1 MRALLFN
8 GELKFVSLH
17 SLPPRKTGEALI
29 KVLMAGICRTDLE
42 IIAGYQDFRGV
53 PGHEFVGIVQDA
65 VTQNLIG
72 KRVVGDINIGCRACE
87 FCRQG
92 LKEHCVDRKAI
103 GIHGKDGCFAD
114 YVTLPEE
121 NLHILPDNMS
131 TDRALFVEPLAAVY
145 NIMLAVP
152 VKPTDTI
159 LIIGDGK
166 LGILSAQVLKL
177 LGTDV
182 TVVGKHRKK
191 LSVLEWMGIE
201 TRLFVRADDFSI
213 VFSSARG
220 REEILTG
227 RKYDIVV
234 DASGSRGGLEM
245 ACRLVKPRGH
255 LVLKSTIHGG
265 VQCDLTFAVLNE
277 VRIIGYRCGPF
288 QPAIRAIHREL
299 VEVRPLMSGRFPL
312 EEWQA
317 AFELARSSDALK
329 VMLEIN
335 QP

>member
-1 MRALLFN
+1 
-8 GELKFVSLH
+8 
-17 SLPPRKTGEALI
+17 
-29 KVLMAGICRTDLE
+29 MAGICRTDLE
-42 IIAGYQDFRGV
+42 IVAGYQDFRGV
-53 PGHEFVGIVQDA
+53 PGHEFVGLVQDA
-65 VTQNLIG
+65 VDQSLIG
-72 KRVVGDINIGCRACE
+72 KRVVGEINIGCRTCE

-92 LKEHCVDRKAI
+92 IKEHCLKRKAI

-131 TDRALFVEPLAAVY
+131 TDRALFVEPLAAAY
-145 NIMLAVP
+145 NILQAVP
-152 VKPTDTI
+152 VRPTDSI

-177 LGTDV
+177 SGTDV

-191 LSVLEWMGIE
+191 LSLLEWMGIE
-201 TRLFVRADDFSI
+201 TRLLIRVDESSI
-213 VFSSARG
+213 VFSTTRG
-220 REEILTG
+220 QEESITE

-234 DASGSRGGLEM
+234 EASGSRGGLDM

-265 VQCDLTFAVLNE
+265 VQCDLTFAVINE
-277 VRIIGYRCGPF
+277 VRIIGSRCGPF

-317 AFELARSSDALK
+317 AFELARSPDALK

-335 QP
+335 QQ